1 MTVETINPNGYGTL
15 IGVDPEVLAE
25 IGKEALPFVE
35 DPNAVLRRKLG
46 LEGSS
51 STSKSNEPK
60 AGSPT
65 GTRRARLPK
74 STRSSRKR
82 KGETPPRAPK
92 GSLTPEP
99 EFEAPILRAVEQ
111 GGGELPVREVL
122 ASVGEQMEGTLNE
135 HDRFEDEH
143 GVARWEKRVP
153 FVRLRL
159 VERGLLDNDA
169 PRGMWR
175 ITDAGR
181 ETLTKRRLE
190 MTS

>member
-1 MTVETINPNGYGTL
+1 MTINPQNHEIL
-15 IGVDPEVLAE
+15 IGIDAEVLD
-25 IGKEALPFVE
+25 ALTKDAKPFVD

-46 LEGSS
+46 LDASAASLNGSEHARAKS
-51 STSKSNEPK
+51 S
-60 AGSPT
+60 
-65 GTRRARLPK
+65 RRSRPGRE
-74 STRSSRKR
+74 RSERKR
-82 KGETPPRAPK
+82 KALLPKRAPK

-99 EFEAPILRAVEQ
+99 AFEAPILSALDQ
-111 GGGELPVREVL
+111 GDGELPVRDVL
-122 ASVGEQMEGTLNE
+122 TAVGSQMKDVLNE
-135 HDRFEDEH
+135 EDLFTDEK

-181 ETLTKRRLE
+181 DHLETRRQE
-190 MTS
+190 TTT